1 MGPQTRHIPVV
12 SDNSRHL
19 VRVAPSAFATKRN
32 SQIVFLI
39 PPLRVAIRPQA
50 GTKSWQRSQ
59 QAAADSSETTEVQ
72 AKWMQPLQR
81 LGRTAFLDAEHQVI
95 ETRASRLDTGDTIPL
110 SQSRRDA

>member
-59 QAAADSSETTEVQ
+59 QAAADSSEATEVQ
-72 AKWMQPLQR
+72 AKRMQR
-81 LGRTAFLDAEHQVI
+81 LGRTASLDAEHLVI